1 MPSTRNQRAKERQAD
16 LMSDVENSDVMLGSY
31 SRNELENNSEDGNI
45 IEVNLGSDRPRQDVV
60 QNIEDLR
67 SLLNSN
73 SRENSQTTLE
83 TVRLVN
89 TELTRRIEELK
100 RDLNSQIIES
110 INSAINEK
118 ILPSIRN
125 TLGSQKPDFGKVWTI
140 GPVELAG
147 PPKVKIEREHGKTTL
162 K

>member
-1 MPSTRNQRAKERQAD
+1 
-16 LMSDVENSDVMLGSY
+16 MSDVENSDVMLGSY
-31 SRNELENNSEDGNI
+31 SRNELENNSEDRNI

-60 QNIEDLR
+60 RNIEDLR

-73 SRENSQTTLE
+73 SRENSETTLE

-89 TELTRRIEELK
+89 TELTRRIEEIK

-125 TLGSQKPDFGKVWTI
+125 TLGSQRPD
-140 GPVELAG
+140 LCN
-147 PPKVKIEREHGKTTL
+147 
-162 K
+162 